1 MVKKKVES
9 GSLPEGGGAGGQ
21 SDRVRKNLLRQP
33 PNTGSAAT
41 FAQPGGTASHGP
53 AQQND
58 IVVHDNAVIGWVMGS
73 NLGGRE
79 LGGWGLVAVNYL
91 TVGLPAS

>member
-1 MVKKKVES
+1 MVKLERGCS
-9 GSLPEGGGAGGQ
+9 PEGGGAGGQ
-21 SDRVRKNLLRQP
+21 SDRVQKNLLRQP

-41 FAQPGGTASHGP
+41 FAQPGGTARHGSV
-53 AQQND
+53 QQNG
-58 IVVHDNAVIGWVMGS
+58 IVVHDNAVIGRVMGS

>member
-1 MVKKKVES
+1 MVKVKR
-9 GSLPEGGGAGGQ
+9 GRLPEGGGAGGQ
-21 SDRVRKNLLRQP
+21 SDVSEKNLLRQP
-33 PNTGSAAT
+33 SNTGSAAT
-41 FAQPGGTASHGP
+41 FAQPGATASHGS
-53 AQQND
+53 AQQNC

>member
-1 MVKKKVES
+1 MR
-9 GSLPEGGGAGGQ
+9 EGGGAGGQ
-21 SDRVRKNLLRQP
+21 SDRVRKNLLSQP
-33 PNTGSAAT
+33 PNTGSAVT
-41 FAQPGGTASHGP
+41 FARPGGTASHGS
-53 AQQND
+53 AQQNG